1 MSTEENL
8 ALLHSL
14 GWPRPGR
21 YDLGTGTI
29 APLEDDRKEWVVAE
43 ARRWLVLARRHVL
56 AVLRY
61 TTPSSVSERESF
73 MATTRLPTS
82 RRPIRTRL

>member
-1 MSTEENL
+1 M
-8 ALLHSL
+8 LLNGLPRIIRLLKKSL
-14 GWPRPGR
+14 SARSGR
-21 YDLGTGTI
+21 YDLATGTI

-82 RRPIRTRL
+82 RRPI